1 MKIKRIL
8 CVILAMTVLLCG
20 GVVTSVS
27 ADTTTISANTTSK
40 VMWNYNKNSKTLYI
54 YGTGDMGSLQD
65 SNNKYNYP
73 WKQYRDEITAIN
85 IAEGITTISDNA
97 FFNCEKVISV
107 TIPNTVTSIGRS
119 FVFCSSLTSIDIP
132 ASVTSIH
139 YRTFGFCGKL
149 ESINVDKNNKYFTS
163 VDGVL
168 YNKNKTKLVRYPE
181 GKRDES
187 LVIPSTVKVIN
198 KDAFYSCDY
207 IKNVTIPNSVTTMEY
222 NAFFHCDELVNV
234 KMGNSV
240 VTMDSFSCCNKLK
253 SLYIPKTCKKIDTP
267 FAYSNSNITGITVH
281 KDNKYFSSSKGVL
294 YNKDKTILYKYT
306 SGSKNTSFE
315 IPNTVKEVY
324 TSAFSNSKNLQSIK
338 IPNTVETLGNCA
350 FEGCSKLKSV
360 RVPNKVT
367 WLSRTFLDC
376 YNLESISLPSSLYEF
391 ESCDIKGCD
400 NLKEIVFRGRKSQ
413 WNAMEGIDKLEKP
426 KNCTVRFELK
436 ENQFTV
442 TKELSNIGISNKS
455 NIVTKGKSFSAKLT
469 PYKGYVLTE
478 VTVKMNGR
486 DVKVP
491 FNNKSCNIKISKVN
505 GDITIFAKSKK
516 SQTISVKKSFTKKK
530 GCKPFYLKAKAKTK
544 LTYSSSNKKVAT
556 VNSKGKVTVKRVGKT
571 TITIKAIS
579 SSTYVSDTKRIA
591 VTVKKK

>member
-97 FFNCEKVISV
+97 FFNCEKVRSV

-139 YRTFGFCGKL
+139 YRTFEFCGKL
-149 ESINVDKNNKYFTS
+149 ESINVNKNNKYFTS

-181 GKRDES
+181 SKRDES

-306 SGSKNTSFE
+306 SGSKNSSFE
-315 IPNTVKEVY
+315 IPNTVKEVD

-391 ESCDIKGCD
+391 ESRDIKGCD

-486 DVKVP
+486 DAKAP

-505 GDITIFAKSKK
+505 GDITIFDKSKK

>member
-27 ADTTTISANTTSK
+27 ADTTTISADTTSK

-65 SNNKYNYP
+65 SNDKYNYP

-97 FFNCEKVISV
+97 FFNCGKVISV

-119 FVFCSSLTSIDIP
+119 FVFCSLLTSIDIP

-139 YRTFGFCGKL
+139 YRTFEFCGKL

-253 SLYIPKTCKKIDTP
+253 SLYIPKTCKK
-267 FAYSNSNITGITVH
+267 
-281 KDNKYFSSSKGVL
+281 
-294 YNKDKTILYKYT
+294 
-306 SGSKNTSFE
+306 
-315 IPNTVKEVY
+315 
-324 TSAFSNSKNLQSIK
+324 
-338 IPNTVETLGNCA
+338 
-350 FEGCSKLKSV
+350 
-360 RVPNKVT
+360 
-367 WLSRTFLDC
+367 
-376 YNLESISLPSSLYEF
+376 
-391 ESCDIKGCD
+391 
-400 NLKEIVFRGRKSQ
+400 
-413 WNAMEGIDKLEKP
+413 
-426 KNCTVRFELK
+426 
-436 ENQFTV
+436 
-442 TKELSNIGISNKS
+442 
-455 NIVTKGKSFSAKLT
+455 
-469 PYKGYVLTE
+469 
-478 VTVKMNGR
+478 
-486 DVKVP
+486 
-491 FNNKSCNIKISKVN
+491 
-505 GDITIFAKSKK
+505 
-516 SQTISVKKSFTKKK
+516 
-530 GCKPFYLKAKAKTK
+530 
-544 LTYSSSNKKVAT
+544 
-556 VNSKGKVTVKRVGKT
+556 
-571 TITIKAIS
+571 
-579 SSTYVSDTKRIA
+579 
-591 VTVKKK
+591 